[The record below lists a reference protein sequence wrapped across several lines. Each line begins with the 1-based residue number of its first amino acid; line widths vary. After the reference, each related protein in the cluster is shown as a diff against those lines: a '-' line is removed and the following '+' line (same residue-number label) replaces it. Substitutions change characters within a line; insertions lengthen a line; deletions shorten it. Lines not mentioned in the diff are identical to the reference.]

1 MACPASAHFLNRR
14 TLRKGFFTPKTAK
27 SHGPEMVVHIAVDM
41 YTLQMRPYH
50 VENAASRP
58 ICEAKLRRGELVVG
72 WVTTGESSAAAFL
85 LPPHLFGGEGR
96 KLFE

>member
-1 MACPASAHFLNRR
+1 MARPASAHFLNRR
-14 TLRKGFFTPKTAK
+14 TLRKDFSPRKPPSPTGQRWGFIWPFTCL
-27 SHGPEMVVHIAVDM
+27 H
-41 YTLQMRPYH
+41 LQMRPYH

>member
-1 MACPASAHFLNRR
+1 MA
-14 TLRKGFFTPKTAK
+14 
-27 SHGPEMVVHIAVDM
+27 IDM
-41 YTLQMRPYH
+41 FTLQMRPYH